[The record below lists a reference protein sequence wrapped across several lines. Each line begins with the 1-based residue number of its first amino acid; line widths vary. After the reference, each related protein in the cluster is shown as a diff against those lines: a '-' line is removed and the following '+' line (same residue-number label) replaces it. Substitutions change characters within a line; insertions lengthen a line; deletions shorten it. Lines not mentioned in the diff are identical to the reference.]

1 MASVTEEIVKN
12 SSWLTPEIVVP
23 AVCVIIAS
31 VVIPLLLHYLK
42 GKRER
47 DDKILEI
54 RTKVYTEYFKKYE
67 ETASNVGQDYEHF
80 SKVTMKDAFFKLL
93 QSKSSPEAIVE
104 YQETVG
110 NFPHMIQDSHRKA
123 TEEITTLKILGS
135 NELLKLTEE
144 FEELNHEILNLSSA
158 WLQEIQSTMLQPDF
172 EAPIAQQ
179 MKKLGQR
186 AKELKNLIIK
196 QMRDEIRLN

>member
-1 MASVTEEIVKN
+1 MASVTEEIAKN

-23 AVCVIIAS
+23 AVCVIVAS
-31 VVIPLLLHYLK
+31 AVISLLLHYLK
-42 GKRER
+42 GRRER

-54 RTKVYTEYFKKYE
+54 RTKVYTEYFKKFE
-67 ETASNVGQDYEHF
+67 EAASNVGQDYEHF

-93 QSKSSPEAIVE
+93 QSESSPEAIVE

-135 NELLKLTEE
+135 NELLKLTEQ
-144 FEELNHEILNLSSA
+144 FEELNQEILNLSSA
-158 WLQEIQSTMLQPDF
+158 WLHEIQSTMLQPDF